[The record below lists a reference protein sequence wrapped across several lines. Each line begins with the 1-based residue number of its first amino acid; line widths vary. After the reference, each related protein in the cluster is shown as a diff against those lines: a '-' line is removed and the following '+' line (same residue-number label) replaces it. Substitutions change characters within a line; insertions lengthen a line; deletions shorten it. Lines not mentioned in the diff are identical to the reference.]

1 MKELGGSPIED
12 KAYELIV
19 RQGLRALLGD
29 ERAQKSMVGLQNNS
43 AAACEQVMKE
53 AQARYDA
60 LTPEQKADPKKT
72 LEQVKVRELAGKM
85 IDDNSY
91 ELLVLEGLRALLGDR
106 ETQRGMVD
114 LRNSNAAAYVQVKA
128 EAQARY
134 DALSPE
140 QKEDPRRTL
149 EQVKMSVV
157 KLKFQIVREKSPKLK
172 FTSIPRVLKNFLL
185 RQ

>member
-1 MKELGGSPIED
+1 MRELGGSPID
-12 KAYELIV
+12 DNSYELLV

-29 ERAQKSMVGLQNNS
+29 ERAQKAMLGLQNNS

-60 LTPEQKADPKKT
+60 LTPEQKESPEKT
-72 LEQVKVRELAGKM
+72 LEQVKVKDLAGKV

-91 ELLVLEGLRALLGDR
+91 EILVLEGLRALLGDR
-106 ETQRGMVD
+106 ERQRGMAD
-114 LRNSNAAAYVQVKA
+114 LRSSNARAYAQVKA

-134 DALSPE
+134 DALTPE
-140 QKEDPRRTL
+140 QKEDPGRTL

-157 KLKFQIVREKSPKLK
+157 KLKFGKVMRKPPKIKL
-172 FTSIPRVLKNFLL
+172 TSIPRVLKNFLL